1 MFTRTE
7 PGSIW
12 LHAVSVGEVASAI
25 PLLGELRGSNPK
37 IPIYVST
44 STVAGRRA
52 AEQQL
57 SDLVNGVFY
66 APIDY
71 VFSVRKALRVIRPAL
86 VIVFET
92 EIWPNLYNES
102 KRTGAALAIVNGR
115 ISDRTWP
122 RYSRAGWLFGP
133 VLSRANVIFA
143 QSETDYRRY
152 RELGVPVEKLGQPG
166 NLKYDASLVP
176 GQLELPTFGARQIW
190 IAASTVG
197 PNERGS
203 IERHETDEDDI
214 VIRSFLSLA
223 AEFPGLLLILAPRQP
238 ARFEIVSVKLKNSGV
253 HFMRRSD
260 QQRDPKKDL
269 ALPGVLLLDSIG
281 ELSRLYSLAN
291 VAFVGGSLAP
301 RGGHN
306 ILEPAAAGV
315 PVIVGPHMHNFQ
327 AIARD
332 FIAASAIV
340 QINGADELTGTL
352 RQLLSKQEFARQLG
366 GRARIVVGQK
376 QGVAKRIADQLWK
389 AYYGACPSSPTSFL
403 SRLILGWLASAW
415 IAGGRLKRRQG
426 ERRASSVASLSVPV
440 ISIGGITVG
449 GSGKTPFAKYLADR
463 LKDRGYAPAILTRG
477 YRRRSPA
484 ENLVFAPGAKVPP
497 AYTGDE
503 AQIFLRAGVAPIGI
517 GANRYDTA
525 RLLLSK
531 YPETGVLLLDDGFQ
545 HARLKRDVD
554 LVVIDGLDPFG
565 SDHAVP
571 LGRLREPLDAL
582 ARADIFVV
590 TRAPDDRRFDAI
602 QSRLHEYN
610 PTAPVFRSLL
620 KSRGW
625 RDNVTGARIDSL
637 GTQRVAAFCGLG
649 NPQNFWGTLESLGL
663 EVVFRWAF
671 RDHHQYKATD
681 IRRVA
686 HQAHAHGAG
695 MLVTTEK
702 DRVNL
707 PTNLNTALGET
718 NLAWLEIDL
727 ELDDERAF
735 FSALDLVLERKR
747 TAKAGERSSGAS
759 FTENGRFVRE

>member
-25 PLLGELRGSNPK
+25 PLLRELRGSNAK

-44 STVAGRRA
+44 STVAGRA
-52 AEQQL
+52 AAAQQL

-66 APIDY
+66 APVDY
-71 VFSVRKALRVIRPAL
+71 VFCVRKVLRVIRPAL
-86 VIVFET
+86 VIIFET

-102 KRTGAALAIVNGR
+102 KRAGAALAIVNGR

-122 RYSRAGWLFGP
+122 RYSRAKWLFGP

-143 QSETDYRRY
+143 QTETDYCRY
-152 RELGVPVEKLGQPG
+152 RELGVPLEKLGQPG
-166 NLKYDASLVP
+166 NLKYDASVAAER
-176 GQLELPTFGARQIW
+176 LELPTFGARQIW

-203 IERHETDEDDI
+203 IERHETDEDEI

-223 AEFPGLLLILAPRQP
+223 AEFPGLLLMLAPRQP
-238 ARFEIVSVKLKNSGV
+238 ARFEVVSAKLKNSGAN
-253 HFMRRSD
+253 FLRRSE
-260 QQRDPKKDL
+260 QKRDPNSGL
-269 ALPGVLLLDSIG
+269 TLPGVLLLDSIG
-281 ELSRLYSLAN
+281 ELSRLYSLAD

-315 PVIVGPHMHNFQ
+315 PVIVGPHMHNFKAMVQ
-327 AIARD
+327 D
-332 FIAASAIV
+332 FAAASAIV
-340 QINGADELTGTL
+340 QIENGDELTGTL
-352 RQLLSKQEFARQLG
+352 RQLLSNLEFARQLG
-366 GRARIVVGQK
+366 GRGRIVAGQK
-376 QGVAKRIADQLWK
+376 QGVAKRLAAHLWD
-389 AYYGACPSSPTSFL
+389 AYYGACPCSPASFI
-403 SRLILGWLASAW
+403 SRLVLGALASAW
-415 IAGGRLKRRQG
+415 IAGGHLKRRQG
-426 ERRASSVASLSVPV
+426 ERRASSVAPLSVPV

-449 GSGKTPFAKYLADR
+449 GSGKTPFTKYLSER

-484 ENLVFAPGAKVPP
+484 ENLVFAPGARVP
-497 AYTGDE
+497 AAHTGDE

-531 YPETGVLLLDDGFQ
+531 YPETDVLLLDDGFQ

-565 SDHAVP
+565 SEHAVP

-590 TRAPDDRRFDAI
+590 TRAPEDRRFEAI
-602 QSRLHEYN
+602 RSRLHEYN
-610 PTAPVFRSLL
+610 PTAPVFRSRL
-620 KSRGW
+620 KPRGW
-625 RDNVTGARIDSL
+625 RDNATGARIDSL
-637 GTQRVAAFCGLG
+637 GTHRVAGFCGLG
-649 NPQNFWGTLESLGL
+649 NPQNFWSTLESLGL

-671 RDHHQYKATD
+671 GDHHQYKATD

-686 HQAHAHGAG
+686 HQARAHGATV
-695 MLVTTEK
+695 LVTTEK

-707 PTNLNTALGET
+707 PTNLHKALGNT
-718 NLAWLEIDL
+718 NLVWLEVDL
-727 ELDDERAF
+727 ELEDERAF
-735 FSALDLVLERKR
+735 FSALGLVLERKR
-747 TAKAGERSSGAS
+747 ALKAGERSSGAS